1 MWGNARRISRH
12 EGNGMRTK
20 LFLAFSVGG
29 IKTSYGV
36 VPSSDVAIIRRPN
49 CSSKFTINP
58 RWRQRSRPISM
69 LTDCSMLRSSSFIR
83 PFAARNAVRRK
94 VFAPQYEHF
103 PLDDPSHTQP
113 CTPSLPTVPVRT
125 MTPIAALGTLELLV
139 IGAGVSSLALSASL
153 GANDVANSLG
163 TAVGTGAVSI
173 PLALTIGAV
182 MELAGAVLCG
192 ATVTHTISSSVI
204 SATAAAVAPP
214 MAYILGMLAVTV
226 GCTAWLA
233 CATKFGMPVS
243 STHAVVGA
251 LAGLGVVSGWGVNT
265 SAVTRILSSWLI
277 SPILGG
283 FLAVS
288 LHRIIRSVVMS
299 SRHPLKAARN
309 VVPLLAASAAFV
321 LTLSVVSGGRFS
333 VLTPAATVALCSG
346 ISVIVAVLTRTI
358 ARRGVIET
366 DGITN
371 VQSELSEKEAA
382 QGMFKGLQVATA
394 CMLAFS
400 HGSNDVSNAVGP
412 FAAVWATY
420 KGANLFG
427 AATTVPLWMLLSGGL
442 GLSLGLA
449 IFGRPVMKTVGTK
462 ITKLQPSMG
471 FCVEFSTALTVL
483 LASRLGLPVS
493 TTHTLVGCIVAL
505 GLSDGDVSRVDRKVV
520 ASIAASWGVT
530 LPFSALVTV
539 AFYSAVRPLLPVV
552 ATVL

>member
-1 MWGNARRISRH
+1 MTG
-12 EGNGMRTK
+12 
-20 LFLAFSVGG
+20 LA
-29 IKTSYGV
+29 
-36 VPSSDVAIIRRPN
+36 PN
-49 CSSKFTINP
+49 V
-58 RWRQRSRPISM
+58 
-69 LTDCSMLRSSSFIR
+69 RSSYAAKPARGTCWR
-83 PFAARNAVRRK
+83 PCLR
-94 VFAPQYEHF
+94 
-103 PLDDPSHTQP
+103 
-113 CTPSLPTVPVRT
+113 PSLAAGAASTLGTTSFHAPLAATFRARPARAPCRAPHAPGLPPPPPVHTNVPCAV
-125 MTPIAALGTLELLV
+125 LGTLEMLV
-139 IGAGVSSLALSASL
+139 LAAGVSSLALSASL

-192 ATVTHTISSSVI
+192 ATVTHTISTSVI
-204 SATAAAVAPP
+204 SSTAAAVAPP

-265 SAVTRILSSWLI
+265 SAVMRILSSWLF

-288 LHRIIRSVVMS
+288 LHRAIRSIVMR
-299 SRHPLKAARN
+299 SRRPLQAARN
-309 VVPLLAASAAFV
+309 VIPVLAASAAFV

-333 VLTPAATVALCSG
+333 ALTPASTAALCSG
-346 ISVIVAVLTRTI
+346 ISVIVAVLTRLI
-358 ARRGVIET
+358 ARRK
-366 DGITN
+366 GIA
-371 VQSELSEKEAA
+371 SAGLPDALPGADEKDAA
-382 QGMFKGLQVATA
+382 QAMFKGLQVATA

-412 FAAVWATY
+412 FAGVWATY
-420 KGANLFG
+420 RGMSLIGGSTF
-427 AATTVPLWMLLSGGL
+427 VPLWMLICGGL

-471 FCVEFSTALTVL
+471 FSVEFSTALTVL

-505 GLSDGDVSRVDRKVV
+505 GISDGDLSRVDRKVV

-539 AFYSAVRPLLPVV
+539 AFYSAVRPLLPAV
-552 ATVL
+552 ATML